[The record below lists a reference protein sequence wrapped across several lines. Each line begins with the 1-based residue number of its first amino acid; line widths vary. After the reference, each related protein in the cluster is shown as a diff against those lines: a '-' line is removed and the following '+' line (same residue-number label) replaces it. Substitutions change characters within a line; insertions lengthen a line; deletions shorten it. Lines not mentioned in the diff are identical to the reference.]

1 MKNLLEI
8 AKEDARFYADMAVQA
23 NVSGKILNV
32 ENNILIQTE
41 PEKPSASEQAR
52 LIRTIRNKKLQE
64 SDWTQSND
72 SPLNAEEKK
81 AWADYRQALRN
92 LPEQINFPDV
102 IFPVNP

>member
-32 ENNILIQTE
+32 EKDILIQTE
-41 PEKPSASEQAR
+41 PEKPSASEQAKLVR
-52 LIRTIRNKKLQE
+52 SIRNRKLRE

-72 SPLNAEEKK
+72 SPLSTEEKK
-81 AWADYRQALRN
+81 AWADYRQALRD

-102 IFPVNP
+102 IFPFNP